1 MRFMVLGLT
10 LGLAGCAGTTVR
22 PISYAPGTVVSVAG
36 KPDAEVNG
44 LRYYEGAYFVIVYSD
59 GKGGLAS
66 DVKWLPDLTRKRA
79 IDPYTWFA
87 KNEATLTFQ
96 NGMLTEAKSVVD
108 ETAIPK
114 AILSAAAKI
123 AIASAADK
131 AGGDDDKTVLP
142 RPVLYKIQVADG
154 KLTLLRGDT
163 GGSDIVVTLQE
174 AEK

>member
-1 MRFMVLGLT
+1 MRLVVLGLA

-22 PISYAPGTVVSVAG
+22 PISYAPGTAVSVG
-36 KPDAEVNG
+36 GRPDAEVNG

-59 GKGGLAS
+59 GKGGLTS

-79 IDPYTWFA
+79 IDPYAWFA

-123 AIASAADK
+123 AVASAADK
-131 AGGDDDKTVLP
+131 AGGEDKTVLP
-142 RPVLYKIQVADG
+142 KPMLYKIQIADG
-154 KLTLLRGDT
+154 KLTLIPGDND
-163 GGSDIVVTLQE
+163 GPDIVVTLQE